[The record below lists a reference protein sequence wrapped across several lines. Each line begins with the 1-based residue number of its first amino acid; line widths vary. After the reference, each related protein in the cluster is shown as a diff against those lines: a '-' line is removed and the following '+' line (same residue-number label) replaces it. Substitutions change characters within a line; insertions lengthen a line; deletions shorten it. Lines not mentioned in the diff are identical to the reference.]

1 MRWYGGKGLL
11 QMSKRMRRTFQVRV
25 SQAGTI
31 LLPKELMKQ
40 DNIKAGDILTLT
52 DLNDGV
58 VVIRPQGPWF
68 EKIAGK
74 LAKEWQDSGESLESM
89 LNTLH
94 EVRAE
99 LDRKVS

>member
-1 MRWYGGKGLL
+1 
-11 QMSKRMRRTFQVRV
+11 MSKRMRNTFQVYV
-25 SQAGTI
+25 SQTGTI
-31 LLPKELMKQ
+31 PLPKGWLKQ
-40 DNIKAGDILTLT
+40 NSINPGDTLTLI

-58 VVIRPQGPWF
+58 VVMRPQGSQF
-68 EKIAGK
+68 EKVASK
-74 LAKEWQDSGESLESM
+74 LAKEWQDSGESLESV